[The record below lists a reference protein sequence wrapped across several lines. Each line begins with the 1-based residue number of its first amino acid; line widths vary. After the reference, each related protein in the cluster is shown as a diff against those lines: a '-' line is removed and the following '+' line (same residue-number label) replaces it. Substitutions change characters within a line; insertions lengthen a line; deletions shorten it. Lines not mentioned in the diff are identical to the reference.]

1 MDKYEEF
8 DEFDDFT
15 PQSQPIDIKPYF
27 QLLFKSWK
35 RILIGAFC
43 GMLFGIMIGFS
54 KPKTYTSTAIVAP
67 ELATRSTLST
77 SLNSLASLAGINAN
91 SMAITDAMHPDLY
104 PVVIRSTDFYIGLFD
119 LPVSFRHHGELIETD
134 LFEYISKYNR
144 TPWYSYVLGFP
155 RLAIE
160 FVKGLFSKQ
169 DVDMEFYN
177 TEGYDNLDSLKLTKQ
192 QENVIKVLS
201 RSVKTSVEKKT
212 YALYVQATMQDR
224 VIAAKLANAVVDHLK
239 AFVVGY
245 RAERAQENVDYLESL
260 YAEAHEEYMA
270 AQRAFAYY
278 SDSHMGSLS
287 RSSQVEQQRLQNE
300 AQLKYQMYNTTAQ
313 NLLAARAKVQQESP
327 VFVVI
332 QQAKASQNGKPS
344 KVRLGML
351 WAIIGALICIGCIWW
366 KKG

>member
-1 MDKYEEF
+1 
-8 DEFDDFT
+8 
-15 PQSQPIDIKPYF
+15 
-27 QLLFKSWK
+27 
-35 RILIGAFC
+35 
-43 GMLFGIMIGFS
+43 
-54 KPKTYTSTAIVAP
+54 
-67 ELATRSTLST
+67 
-77 SLNSLASLAGINAN
+77 
-91 SMAITDAMHPDLY
+91 
-104 PVVIRSTDFYIGLFD
+104 
-119 LPVSFRHHGELIETD
+119 
-134 LFEYISKYNR
+134 
-144 TPWYSYVLGFP
+144 
-155 RLAIE
+155 
-160 FVKGLFSKQ
+160 
-169 DVDMEFYN
+169 MEFYN
-177 TEGYDNLDSLKLTKQ
+177 TEGYDKLDSLKLTKQ

-239 AFVVGY
+239 EFVVGY
-245 RAERAQENVDYLESL
+245 RAERAQENVDYLEHL

-278 SDSHMGSLS
+278 SDSHLGSLS
-287 RSSQVEQQRLQNE
+287 RSSQIEQQRLQNE